1 MCKSGD
7 TKTQERLD
15 RLIELQKAAN
25 ARQVSNDHSRDQG
38 IHQNSSGYS
47 LINVQSATF
56 ATGVG
61 IGSLIFLL
69 ALGAFIYCYCRRKRL
84 RHYSNRHKQLMDA
97 VSKVSQSPLFQ
108 QPEETPPG
116 RPPIASS
123 AAISR
128 IRGTMGYHEIPGHHP
143 AAHADVSRSGYSYPA
158 QLGPSASYSASTCG
172 LPGCRLSFPAPKPI
186 EWSPRI
192 TVLEEE
198 VFNNNRPVHH
208 YPTGPRQCQHHSP
221 RSPPSRDPEKREPK
235 QPNRRT
241 GIQPSPLSDEEESE
255 I

>member
-1 MCKSGD
+1 ML
-7 TKTQERLD
+7 TKY
-15 RLIELQKAAN
+15 ELQVACLGQYSDILVQEKFAKAK
-25 ARQVSNDHSRDQG
+25 DHSAEVLDLEKVVKKRWK
-38 IHQNSSGYS
+38 SYS
-47 LINVQSATF
+47 H
-56 ATGVG
+56 
-61 IGSLIFLL
+61 
-69 ALGAFIYCYCRRKRL
+69 
-84 RHYSNRHKQLMDA
+84 RHRQLMDA
-97 VSKVSQSPLFQ
+97 LSKVG
-108 QPEETPPG
+108 QPPE
-116 RPPIASS
+116 PIAREQPPVTST
-123 AAISR
+123 AAVTR
-128 IRGTMGYHEIPGHHP
+128 LRGTMGFYEVPGYHPP
-143 AAHADVSRSGYSYPA
+143 AHADLSRLGYSYPA
-158 QLGPSASYSASTCG
+158 QLGPATPSASFHTSTWG
-172 LPGCRLSFPAPKPI
+172 LPGCRLSVPAPKPI